1 MRPHSAF
8 LVTPPMRIA
17 RHPLPA
23 LLCLILLSAGGHA
36 AAQGRQMG
44 ADGSG
49 SRPDANAGGER
60 LDDGE
65 EEAAAAAQRRAQ
77 QAKPAVVAPRG
88 STRPAAPR
96 WHSFLPGMFR

>member
-1 MRPHSAF
+1 
-8 LVTPPMRIA
+8 MRIA
-17 RHPLPA
+17 RHPFPVLFG
-23 LLCLILLSAGGHA
+23 LILICAGGHA

-49 SRPDANAGGER
+49 SCPETSAASER
-60 LDDGE
+60 LDEGE
-65 EEAAAAAQRRAQ
+65 GDPSTATHRRTQ
-77 QAKPAVVAPRG
+77 HNKPAVVAPRG

>member
-1 MRPHSAF
+1 MRF
-8 LVTPPMRIA
+8 A
-17 RHPLPA
+17 RHPLPT
-23 LLCLILLSAGGHA
+23 LLCLTLLSAGGHA

-49 SRPDANAGGER
+49 SCPETSAAGER

-65 EEAAAAAQRRAQ
+65 SDPSTATHRRTQ
-77 QAKPAVVAPRG
+77 HNKPAVVAPRG